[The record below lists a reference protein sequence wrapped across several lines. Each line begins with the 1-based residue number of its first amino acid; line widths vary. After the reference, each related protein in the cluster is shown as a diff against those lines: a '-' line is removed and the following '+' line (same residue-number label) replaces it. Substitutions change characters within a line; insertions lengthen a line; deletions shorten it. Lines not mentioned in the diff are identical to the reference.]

1 MKDVVFGPARDA
13 VEVER
18 AEARSTIPN
27 RVSFFD
33 ARYADQAGA
42 GPTAPFEAGQ
52 EGFFGAKTDR
62 RRCRIVQTVRLK
74 NSLQDFVLI
83 FQTENKSDLSLL

>member
-1 MKDVVFGPARDA
+1 M
-13 VEVER
+13 ER
-18 AEARSTIPN
+18 AEARSTVPN

-33 ARYADQAGA
+33 ARYTDQAGA

-52 EGFFGAKTDR
+52 EGLFGAKTDC
-62 RRCRIVQTVRLK
+62 RCRIVQTVRLK

>member
-18 AEARSTIPN
+18 AEARSTVPN

-33 ARYADQAGA
+33 ARYTDQAGA
-42 GPTAPFEAGQ
+42 GPAAPFEAGQ
-52 EGFFGAKTDR
+52 EGFFGAKTDC
-62 RRCRIVQTVRLK
+62 RCRIVQTVRLK
-74 NSLQDFVLI
+74 NSLQDFILI